1 MAQFEGKLNLNV
13 ETSEI
18 EVNGKFLLTDDE
30 LSKVAG
36 GGLRF
41 PEPASIDDITI
52 GDSVWAS
59 DSKGV
64 HRWGTVEN
72 IGGGGAYIRFGSGSI
87 FFDGAMTQ
95 VESEVI
101 WTSSFF
107 LSAF

>member
-1 MAQFEGKLNLNV
+1 MAEFEGKLSLNV

-18 EVNGKFLLTDDE
+18 EVNGKFLLTDDD

-36 GGLRF
+36 GLGF
-41 PEPASIDDITI
+41 PEPASIDDIKI

-64 HRWGTVEN
+64 YRWGIVE
-72 IGGGGAYIRFGSGSI
+72 IIDRGLVYIRFGGGSI
-87 FFDGAMTQ
+87 IFNGAITQ
-95 VESEVI
+95 VESEAR
-101 WTSSFF
+101 WTSGFF